1 MAPIKKT
8 VRLFGPS
15 LLLGLVAPF
24 VFPPVRRAIGPVAK
38 GLIKGGVLIAESL
51 KEAAT
56 GVRER
61 INDAVAEVK
70 AEQDQDAREQSA
82 RDDHA

>member
-1 MAPIKKT
+1 MAPINKT

-15 LLLGLVAPF
+15 LLVGLVAPF

-70 AEQDQDAREQSA
+70 EEQDQDAKESPA
-82 RDDHA
+82 PTED

>member
-1 MAPIKKT
+1 
-8 VRLFGPS
+8 VLF
-15 LLLGLVAPF
+15 
-24 VFPPVRRAIGPVAK
+24 
-38 GLIKGGVLIAESL
+38 AESL